1 MYLASFLYIP
11 EYHIS
16 DNMMQW
22 QLHSDYKNWL
32 DNISTGDTRANAYIM
47 DKVTRICWKCYSNL
61 ETMNI
66 QVSGS
71 GGSSGYSGA
80 GTWQN
85 NINFPNFDNQFEGV

>member
-1 MYLASFLYIP
+1 MATPQRLQELARQ
-11 EYHIS
+11 H
-16 DNMMQW
+16 
-22 QLHSDYKNWL
+22 LHWGHKGQRL
-32 DNISTGDTRANAYIM
+32 HHGQGDTNLLE
-47 DKVTRICWKCYSNL
+47 WKCYSNL

-80 GTWQN
+80 GTWQK